1 MSSNSLKAFLS
12 FHNDNGEAKNI
23 MYEATAITYMETY
36 KPHRAHLR
44 LLKVK
49 AEEMH
54 TGIGGFVF
62 D

>member
-1 MSSNSLKAFLS
+1 
-12 FHNDNGEAKNI
+12 
-23 MYEATAITYMETY
+23 MYEATAITNMETY

-54 TGIGGFVF
+54 TVIGGFVF
-62 D
+62 DKHLP